1 MEAQRVRLGAVL
13 VAAPVLFGA
22 VLRLLLAAT
31 FDAAAPWGQIAL
43 ALLLGAL
50 SDLAVSLLVLAPALL
65 ALSLLRLPSLARPRV
80 RVGFLSVYFAVL
92 TFSTAV
98 QYFFFDEFNARLNH
112 LALDYL
118 THPKEVVGNV
128 WQSYDV
134 PLWLGV
140 AIALGVVLALLT
152 SWLLRHA
159 PAPPRPRR
167 ARALSAGLVVL
178 AALSAVAALHAIPA
192 AFSGDRVTDEIAGN
206 DLETLWRAF
215 RTASLDFSAFYRTL
229 PVPDARVLAASTLG
243 FPPPATPAA
252 APEAFA
258 LERTVPRPS
267 PGRGWDVVVLVEE
280 SLGSEFIGALGHAD
294 RRTSPG
300 FDRWSKEGLLL
311 TQLVATGN
319 RTVRGLEATLC
330 SFPPLPGDAILKR
343 DRSQGVATLARVFR
357 DLGYQTKFVYGG
369 WGVFDGMKGFMLQ
382 NGYQDF
388 VERDAFP
395 SDAFHTIWGVA
406 DEVMLDKVL
415 DLQRAAH
422 ASGQKLFLTA
432 LTVSNHK
439 PFRVPER
446 GTAWPATLHMRET
459 GVAYADWAL
468 TRYLD
473 RAKQEG
479 LLQHTLVLIVGDHGA
494 RVYGATE
501 IPAASYRIP
510 ALFLVPDPAW
520 HGRRIDRLSS
530 QIDLAPTLLDLAG
543 VEVPGPFFGTSL
555 LGLPAE
561 GGRAFLHHDRD
572 FGILTDDALVVLGLG
587 KTVRY
592 YRRPAKD
599 VDAFRPVAAEAQD
612 PHLHQLERQAI
623 AVFQTAAE
631 LYEHRRFALPGD
643 LDDGLLATRG
653 GKGALGGRG
662 AGS

>member
-1 MEAQRVRLGAVL
+1 MQGGRARLAAVL
-13 VAAPVLFGA
+13 VIAPVLFGM
-22 VLRLLLAAT
+22 VLRLLLAAS
-31 FDAAAPWGQIAL
+31 FDGAAPVSRITL
-43 ALLLGAL
+43 ALLLGAV
-50 SDLAVSLLVLAPALL
+50 SDLAVSLVVLTPALL
-65 ALSLLRLPSLARPRV
+65 ALSLLPLRRLARPRV
-80 RVGFLSVYFAVL
+80 RTALLSAYFAVL
-92 TFSTAV
+92 CFATAV

-134 PLWLGV
+134 PFWLAV
-140 AIALGVVLALLT
+140 AALAGIALAMLT
-152 SWLLRHA
+152 SRILPRV

-167 ARALSAGLVVL
+167 GRALAGALVLL
-178 AALSAVAALHAIPA
+178 ATGTAVAALHTIPA
-192 AFSGDRVTDEIAGN
+192 APSGDRVTDEIAGN
-206 DLETLWRAF
+206 DLESLWRAF
-215 RTASLDFSAFYRTL
+215 RTASLDFAAFYRTL
-229 PVPDARVLAASTLG
+229 PVADARLLAASTLG
-243 FPPPATPAA
+243 FPPPAAPGAPPDAFSLQRPA
-252 APEAFA
+252 
-258 LERTVPRPS
+258 PRPS
-267 PGRGWDVVVLVEE
+267 AGKGWDVVVLVEE
-280 SLGSEFIGALGHAD
+280 SLGSEFIGVLGHPE

-300 FDRWSKEGLLL
+300 FDRWSREGLLL

-330 SFPPLPGDAILKR
+330 SFPPLPGEAILKR
-343 DRSQGVATLARVFR
+343 DRSQDVATLARVFG
-357 DLGYQTKFVYGG
+357 DLGYRTTFVYGG
-369 WGVFDGMKGFMLQ
+369 WGLFDGMKGFMTQ

-395 SDAFHTIWGVA
+395 GDAFHTIWGVA

-415 DLQRAAH
+415 DLQLAAQ
-422 ASGQKLFLTA
+422 ASGRKVFVTA

-446 GTAWPATLHMRET
+446 GTAWPATQRMRET

-468 TRYLD
+468 ARYLD
-473 RAKQEG
+473 RAKEAG
-479 LLQHTLVLIVGDHGA
+479 LLAHTLVLVVGDHGA

-520 HGRRIDRLSS
+520 HGRRIDRLAS

-543 VEVPGPFFGTSL
+543 VETAEPFFGSSV
-555 LGLPAE
+555 LGLPAD

-592 YRRPAKD
+592 YRREGKD
-599 VDAFRPVAAEAQD
+599 VDVFQPVAGGARD
-612 PHLHQLERQAI
+612 PRLRRLEDQAI

-643 LDDGLLATRG
+643 LGDGLLARSG
-653 GKGALGGRG
+653 GKGPLGRRRT
-662 AGS
+662 GS

>member
-1 MEAQRVRLGAVL
+1 MGVRRVRLGAVL

-22 VLRLLLAAT
+22 VLRLVLAVT
-31 FDAAAPWGQIAL
+31 FAASAPPRQLGL
-43 ALLLGAL
+43 ALLLGAV
-50 SDLAVSLLVLAPALL
+50 SDLAVSLLVLSPVLL
-65 ALSLLRLPSLARPRV
+65 ALSLLRLRFLARPRI
-80 RVGFLSVYFAVL
+80 RLLFLSVYFAVL
-92 TFSTAV
+92 TFATAV

-128 WQSYDV
+128 WQSYNV
-134 PLWLGV
+134 PLWLSV
-140 AIALGVVLALLT
+140 AAALGVALALLT
-152 SWLLRHA
+152 SWMVRRK
-159 PAPPRPRR
+159 PALPWPRR
-167 ARALSAGLVVL
+167 ASALGAVLVLLATGSAL
-178 AALSAVAALHAIPA
+178 AALHAIPSA
-192 AFSGDRVTDEIAGN
+192 PSGDRVTDEIAGN
-206 DLETLWRAF
+206 DLETLWRAI
-215 RTASLDFSAFYRTL
+215 RTASLDFGAFYRTL
-229 PVPDARVLAASTLG
+229 PVQDARILAASTLG
-243 FPPPATPAA
+243 FPAPLAPAA
-252 APEAFA
+252 PPEAFA
-258 LERTVPRPS
+258 LERPVARPS
-267 PGRGWDVVVLVEE
+267 AGKGWDVVVLMEE
-280 SLGSEFIGALGHAD
+280 SLGSEFIGVLGHPE

-357 DLGYQTKFVYGG
+357 DIGYRTTFVYGG
-369 WGVFDGMKGFMLQ
+369 WGVFDGMKGFMLE

-388 VERDAFP
+388 VERNAFP

-415 DLQRAAH
+415 DLQLAAQ
-422 ASGQKLFLTA
+422 ASGDKLFLTA

-468 TRYLD
+468 ARYLD
-473 RAKQEG
+473 RARQAG
-479 LLQHTLVLIVGDHGA
+479 LLRHTLVLIVGDHGA

-510 ALFLVPDPAW
+510 ALFVVPDPAW
-520 HGRRIDRLSS
+520 RGRTIDRLSS

-543 VEVPGPFFGTSL
+543 VEASGPFFGESVL
-555 LGLPAE
+555 RLPAT

-592 YRRPAKD
+592 YRRSGKAVD
-599 VDAFRPVAAEAQD
+599 VFQAVGAAPDQD
-612 PHLHQLERQAI
+612 LRQLERRAI
-623 AVFQTAAE
+623 AVFQTASE
-631 LYEHRRFALPGD
+631 LYENRRFALPGD
-643 LDDGLLATRG
+643 LEGGLLAKRG
-653 GKGALGGRG
+653 EGRRPLGRPGT
-662 AGS
+662 GS